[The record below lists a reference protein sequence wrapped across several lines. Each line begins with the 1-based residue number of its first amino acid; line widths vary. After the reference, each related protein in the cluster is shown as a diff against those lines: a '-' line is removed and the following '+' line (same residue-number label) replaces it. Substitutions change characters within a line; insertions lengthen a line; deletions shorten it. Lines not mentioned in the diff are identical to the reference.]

1 MGGVGVHACGGS
13 PDPRLEVST
22 FSKAVGTQPGAP
34 GRVLEVRNTLVPN
47 VVCWVLTPL
56 ADVTPAIEAGISQ
69 HAWFAADIAM
79 LTSQSLELA
88 V

>member
-1 MGGVGVHACGGS
+1 M
-13 PDPRLEVST
+13 
-22 FSKAVGTQPGAP
+22 
-34 GRVLEVRNTLVPN
+34 
-47 VVCWVLTPL
+47 LTPL
-56 ADVTPAIEAGISQ
+56 ADVAPAIEAGISQ